1 MEISY
6 CNVIVLS
13 LTMKVVTVNWY
24 FFVSN
29 KLNFKLKIAKDTFSQ
44 IFMYTSEII
53 YVSIIILNSIQ
64 SFFSFLISIYETYS
78 DSSVSKKNAWR
89 SFCFQADARF
99 FFECFVD
106 IHITNIYRLIPK
118 RDIVVYLKYYVKF
131 IYE

>member
-44 IFMYTSEII
+44 IFMYFSEII
-53 YVSIIILNSIQ
+53 YVLIIVLNPIHSLFSAFCSLFMKRTQIQ
-64 SFFSFLISIYETYS
+64 VFRKRTHDDLSVFKQMLGSFFE
-78 DSSVSKKNAWR
+78 R
-89 SFCFQADARF
+89 
-99 FFECFVD
+99 FVD
-106 IHITNIYRLIPK
+106 IHIT
-118 RDIVVYLKYYVKF
+118 KY
-131 IYE
+131 IQINT